1 MSRSQDHRQRPPQ
14 RLGPNTE
21 ATSDK
26 GPLALLH
33 AQSRVDH
40 GSMYSDHHALEL
52 LSQEECIELLRSKT
66 VGRLGLSASS
76 LPFVLPVRYV
86 VDRDRILMRTGQDT
100 RMAAATS
107 DAVVAF
113 EVDEFDP
120 TLDAGWSV
128 LVQGFARE
136 VRGGA
141 EVDPDAE
148 QVLRSWVGP
157 MPARCFSIPMEV
169 VTGQRLHPVGARRLG
184 DGSSRAQREWSA
196 ATRLN
201 G

>member
-1 MSRSQDHRQRPPQ
+1 MSTSRDERHQRPRPGGSSTDA
-14 RLGPNTE
+14 R
-21 ATSDK
+21 SHK
-26 GPLALLH
+26 GLLALLH
-33 AQSRVDH
+33 TQPSADH
-40 GSMYSDHHALEL
+40 GSMHSDHHALEL

-141 EVDPDAE
+141 DVDPDAE
-148 QVLRSWVGP
+148 QILRSWVGP

-184 DGSSRAQREWSA
+184 DSWTPAQHKWSA
-196 ATRLN
+196 ATRPH